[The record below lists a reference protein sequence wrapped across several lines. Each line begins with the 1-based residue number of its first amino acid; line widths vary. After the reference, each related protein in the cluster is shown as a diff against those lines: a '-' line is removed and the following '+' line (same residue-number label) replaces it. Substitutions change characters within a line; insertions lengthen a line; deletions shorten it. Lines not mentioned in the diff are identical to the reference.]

1 MIFIE
6 RIRILNDM
14 FSEDYK
20 KKEEG
25 LTLYG
30 LYDKQP
36 PIARHIIYSPMSPIL
51 MKELVKNYKREF
63 PDELLNVFKN
73 MNGADMF
80 WSVRVVGKNKTRIPC
95 NFFTIFGVPLTNDRK
110 HLEPFNISIE
120 DLERPDGTPNSWLKF
135 GFYNHPEDISMR
147 RDLYVD
153 TEGMGVFS
161 VEHSSERCVIK
172 DKWDTI
178 DCCLCDIWD
187 ILSNYM
193 KMNCVEM

>member
-1 MIFIE
+1 
-6 RIRILNDM
+6 
-14 FSEDYK
+14 
-20 KKEEG
+20 
-25 LTLYG
+25 
-30 LYDKQP
+30 
-36 PIARHIIYSPMSPIL
+36 
-51 MKELVKNYKREF
+51 
-63 PDELLNVFKN
+63 

-120 DLERPDGTPNSWLKF
+120 DLDRPDGTPNSWLKF
-135 GFYNHPEDISMR
+135 GFYNNPDDISMR